1 MLGVSQWCT
10 ELSLHKVII
19 TALGSV
25 DMMIGGMFWLLEF
38 EAFETVKDVAWF
50 FCYSICSLAFF
61 LFFSS
66 DLL

>member
-1 MLGVSQWCT
+1 M
-10 ELSLHKVII
+10 I

-25 DMMIGGMFWLLEF
+25 DLMIGGKFWLLEF
-38 EAFETVKDVAWF
+38 EAFETVEDVAWF
-50 FCYSICSLAFF
+50 FYYSICSLAFF

>member
-1 MLGVSQWCT
+1 MLGVSQYCS
-10 ELSLHKVII
+10 ELSLHKVTV

-25 DMMIGGMFWLLEF
+25 DMIGGIFWLLEF
-38 EAFETVKDVAWF
+38 EAFATVKDVAWF
-50 FCYSICSLAFF
+50 FYYSIFSLAFF